1 MEYLSNQNV
10 VHQELATRNVLV
22 MDDDHVKISDIGLA
36 RLTKADLINS
46 HNRNLPM
53 KWFAPEILTNG
64 NFTTKSDVWAYG
76 VTLWEIF
83 SYGQDPP
90 MLGHSYHMP
99 EGHDQLVL
107 MEALRQG
114 VRLVTR
120 IWQLTVKWVLMGMAN
135 TLLTATVGTHC
146 PIGAL
151 KLFTPPWCDHVG
163 RRIQTFDPLSLSWL

>member
-1 MEYLSNQNV
+1 MEYLSNRNV

-22 MDDDHVKISDIGLA
+22 MDDDHVKVSDFGLA

-64 NFTTKSDVWAYG
+64 NFTTQSDVWAYG

-107 MEALRQG
+107 MAALRQG
-114 VRLVTR
+114 VRLVKR
-120 IWQLTVKWVLMGMAN
+120 I
-135 TLLTATVGTHC
+135 
-146 PIGAL
+146 
-151 KLFTPPWCDHVG
+151 
-163 RRIQTFDPLSLSWL
+163 